1 MVALKNQRML
11 ENEKKNVLY
20 LQVFLSPIFFFI
32 SGNGAQ
38 FQITVLTTT
47 ANTGATPS
55 GFDLLYAQVGC

>member
-1 MVALKNQRML
+1 MK
-11 ENEKKNVLY
+11 KKNVLY

-38 FQITVLTTT
+38 FQITVLTTAT